1 MPSHVAVWQRIANL
15 LLANGQPLSTTE
27 IADLM
32 RIKRHDVLVVLNRY
46 TQVFERLNGEFERVE
61 SVWSTH
67 QLEAARL
74 RVLYGEKPVVR
85 GVRDVRAMVAR
96 RAS

>member
-1 MPSHVAVWQRIANL
+1 MSHVAVWQRIADL
-15 LLANGQPLSTTE
+15 LLANGQPLSTVE
-27 IADLM
+27 IAELTGLTVN
-32 RIKRHDVLVVLNRY
+32 HVGGVLARY
-46 TQVFERLNGEFERVE
+46 HHVFERFGGAHRIE

-85 GVRDVRAMVAR
+85 GVKDVRAMLR
-96 RAS
+96 RAG